1 MPSLLIMKIHDS
13 SFPFQKQIR
22 EFSDIT
28 LQSYKGDRK
37 TQRIVNADRIFKE
50 NNVMWI

>member
-28 LQSYKGDRK
+28 LQSYRETGRPSALQMLTGFSKK
-37 TQRIVNADRIFKE
+37 I
-50 NNVMWI
+50 M